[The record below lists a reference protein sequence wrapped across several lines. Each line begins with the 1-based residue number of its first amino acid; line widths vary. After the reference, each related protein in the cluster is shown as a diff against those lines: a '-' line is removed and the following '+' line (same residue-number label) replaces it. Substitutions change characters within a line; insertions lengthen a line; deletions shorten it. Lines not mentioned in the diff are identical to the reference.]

1 MGKGADLAQQA
12 AEALLRERG
21 LRDLPAAER
30 GPQLVVDALVRRER
44 RAGAR
49 QAERFEGLAQGRALG
64 LVEVEQRPVDV
75 EEDGAEA
82 GQGPTWR
89 GR

>member
-1 MGKGADLAQQA
+1 
-12 AEALLRERG
+12 
-21 LRDLPAAER
+21 
-30 GPQLVVDALVRRER
+30 VIDALVRRVR
-44 RAGAR
+44 RAGTG
-49 QAERFEGLAQGRALG
+49 QAERVQGLAQGGALG
-64 LVEVEQRPVDV
+64 PVEVEQRPIDV